1 MCFLCEWGEIVGGET
16 ETEQRVRGCGPHQP
30 PPAIR
35 FIFQSTNSAT
45 FLPISLRGQNNQRFE
60 TILTSLFIIFLSN
73 MFYFYR
79 LNWNS
84 KCEGVVK
91 ECKNMCS
98 TSNFTLN
105 SLVICYLPRFRER
118 LSMANVCGYVIF
130 KQITDVEWFAYTL
143 VPLWGSVRHTNMLHV
158 FNISSCPSFIRI
170 HVIKSK
176 CFLSTAPCSALL
188 AAPGPANAA
197 NTVLEACPSRY
208 HRRLLTV

>member
-1 MCFLCEWGEIVGGET
+1 MRRNSWGWNWDGT
-16 ETEQRVRGCGPHQP
+16 KSPRLRSSPATTSHQQ
-30 PPAIR
+30 PAIR

-73 MFYFYR
+73 MFYFYYR

-84 KCEGVVK
+84 KCERVVK

-105 SLVICYLPRFRER
+105 SLVSCYLPRFRER

-158 FNISSCPSFIRI
+158 FNTSSCPSL
-170 HVIKSK
+170 HQD
-176 CFLSTAPCSALL
+176 PCYQ
-188 AAPGPANAA
+188 
-197 NTVLEACPSRY
+197 V
-208 HRRLLTV
+208 

>member
-16 ETEQRVRGCGPHQP
+16 ETEQRVRGCGPHHHHQP
-30 PPAIR
+30 
-35 FIFQSTNSAT
+35 SGLSSS
-45 FLPISLRGQNNQRFE
+45 LPIVQHFCQSRRGQNNQRFE

-143 VPLWGSVRHTNMLHV
+143 VPLWGCVRHTNMLHV
-158 FNISSCPSFIRI
+158 FNTSSCPSL
-170 HVIKSK
+170 HQDPYYQV
-176 CFLSTAPCSALL
+176 
-188 AAPGPANAA
+188 
-197 NTVLEACPSRY
+197 
-208 HRRLLTV
+208 

>member
-1 MCFLCEWGEIVGGET
+1 MRRNSWGWNWDGT
-16 ETEQRVRGCGPHQP
+16 KSPRLRSSPATSHQQL
-30 PPAIR
+30 AIR

-105 SLVICYLPRFRER
+105 SLVSCYLPRFRER

-130 KQITDVEWFAYTL
+130 KQITDVEWFAYTF

-158 FNISSCPSFIRI
+158 FSISSCPSL
-170 HVIKSK
+170 HQD
-176 CFLSTAPCSALL
+176 PCYQ
-188 AAPGPANAA
+188 
-197 NTVLEACPSRY
+197 V
-208 HRRLLTV
+208 